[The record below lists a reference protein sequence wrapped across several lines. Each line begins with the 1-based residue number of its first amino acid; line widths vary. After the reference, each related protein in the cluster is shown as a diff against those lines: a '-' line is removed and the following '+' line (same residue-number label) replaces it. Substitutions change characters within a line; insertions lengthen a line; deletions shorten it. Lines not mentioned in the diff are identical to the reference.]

1 MENPERRRPDPL
13 HWLLYAFG
21 RKLPPR
27 YRTWVLHDLTTGTWV
42 LRQMIRSLVQVLPF
56 AVVLA
61 LLLPGEPWVRI
72 TAVLGGA
79 AVGMIYAAAF
89 VHETTE
95 SRAAKAGY
103 PRGYIVEVRNE
114 AHADER
120 AAAQRRY
127 EQRYRTTDEQ

>member
-1 MENPERRRPDPL
+1 MENVERPDPL

-27 YRTWVLHDLTTGTWV
+27 NRTWVLHDLTTGTWAV
-42 LRQMIRSLVQVLPF
+42 RQMIRSVVQVLPF
-56 AVVLA
+56 AVALA

-72 TAVLGGA
+72 TAVLGGV
-79 AVGMIYAAAF
+79 AVGMIYALALLP
-89 VHETTE
+89 ETTE

-103 PRGYIVEVRNE
+103 PRGYIVEVRNA

-127 EQRYRTTDEQ
+127 EQRYRSGDDR

>member
-1 MENPERRRPDPL
+1 MKEAERHRPDPL

-27 YRTWVLHDLTTGTWV
+27 YRTWVLHDLTAGTWV
-42 LRQMIRSLVQVLPF
+42 VRQLIRSLVQVLPF
-56 AVVLA
+56 AVALA

-72 TAVLGGA
+72 TAVLGGS

-127 EQRYRTTDEQ
+127 EQRYRNTGDR